1 MCGFLSLPLCV
12 CLYAQYFCAVFECVY
27 MYMCVLRMP
36 SALFLPVSLSFLQLV
51 LPKHQQEESAGGKNK
66 ARKTLGMV
74 NVKQIIK
81 YGEKTT
87 EKQPTVLRQHM
98 LIRFGLLH

>member
-1 MCGFLSLPLCV
+1 MRVFHLCV
-12 CLYAQYFCAVFECVY
+12 HVVCVGVVFACVY
-27 MYMCVLRMP
+27 VHVCAADAKP
-36 SALFLPVSLSFLQLV
+36 PLSVQLW
-51 LPKHQQEESAGGKNK
+51 LPKHQQEESAEGKNK

-87 EKQPTVLRQHM
+87 ALCAEAASADRDWSASLAEED
-98 LIRFGLLH
+98 

>member
-1 MCGFLSLPLCV
+1 MCVFRLCV
-12 CLYAQYFCAVFECVY
+12 HAVCVGAAFACVY
-27 MYMCVLRMP
+27 VHVCAADAKP
-36 SALFLPVSLSFLQLV
+36 PLSVQPG
-51 LPKHQQEESAGGKNK
+51 LPKHQQGESAGGKNK

-87 EKQPTVLRQHM
+87 ARRPLR
-98 LIRFGLLH
+98 

>member
-1 MCGFLSLPLCV
+1 MSVHVCTADAKPSLLLC
-12 CLYAQYFCAVFECVY
+12 
-27 MYMCVLRMP
+27 
-36 SALFLPVSLSFLQLV
+36 VSLSFAV
-51 LPKHQQEESAGGKNK
+51 RAAKTSAREERAGGKNK

-87 EKQPTVLRQHM
+87 EMQPTVLRQHM
-98 LIRFGLLH
+98 LIRSGLLH

>member
-1 MCGFLSLPLCV
+1 MLVCVYALYLCF
-12 CLYAQYFCAVFECVY
+12 AFECVY
-27 MYMCVLRMP
+27 MHVCTADAEP
-36 SALFLPVSLSFLQLV
+36 SLSLCVSLSFLQLG

>member
-1 MCGFLSLPLCV
+1 MLTCVCVCVCVYTHYISVYMHVCTADAEPSLSLCV
-12 CLYAQYFCAVFECVY
+12 S
-27 MYMCVLRMP
+27 R
-36 SALFLPVSLSFLQLV
+36 SLFFAARAAKTSVR
-51 LPKHQQEESAGGKNK
+51 EESAGGKNK

-87 EKQPTVLRQHM
+87 EKQPIVLRQHM
-98 LIRFGLLH
+98 LIRSGLLH

>member
-1 MCGFLSLPLCV
+1 MRVCTADAEPSLSLC
-12 CLYAQYFCAVFECVY
+12 
-27 MYMCVLRMP
+27 
-36 SALFLPVSLSFLQLV
+36 VSLSFLQLG

>member
-1 MCGFLSLPLCV
+1 MHVCTADAEPSLSLC
-12 CLYAQYFCAVFECVY
+12 
-27 MYMCVLRMP
+27 
-36 SALFLPVSLSFLQLV
+36 VSLFFAARAAKTSAR
-51 LPKHQQEESAGGKNK
+51 EESAGGKNK

>member
-1 MCGFLSLPLCV
+1 MYMHVCTADAELSLSLC
-12 CLYAQYFCAVFECVY
+12 E
-27 MYMCVLRMP
+27 
-36 SALFLPVSLSFLQLV
+36 SLSLFFAARAA
-51 LPKHQQEESAGGKNK
+51 KTSASEESAGGKNK

-98 LIRFGLLH
+98 LIRSGLLH

>member
-1 MCGFLSLPLCV
+1 MFACASVPQMSSPLY
-12 CLYAQYFCAVFECVY
+12 LYES
-27 MYMCVLRMP
+27 P
-36 SALFLPVSLSFLQLV
+36 SFLQLG
-51 LPKHQQEESAGGKNK
+51 LAKHQQDENAAGENK

-81 YGEKTT
+81 YGEKIT

>member
-1 MCGFLSLPLCV
+1 MYVCTVDAEPALSLCV
-12 CLYAQYFCAVFECVY
+12 FLFFAA
-27 MYMCVLRMP
+27 RAAKT
-36 SALFLPVSLSFLQLV
+36 SAR
-51 LPKHQQEESAGGKNK
+51 EESAGGKNK

-87 EKQPTVLRQHM
+87 EKQPTVLRQHTR
-98 LIRFGLLH
+98 IGSSLLH